1 MYLDFSWEYLFEDS
15 CIDADT
21 NKKILLFALLKNYN
35 KRTVINI

>member
-21 NKKILLFALLKNYN
+21 NKKNTFIRFIKKL
-35 KRTVINI
+35 